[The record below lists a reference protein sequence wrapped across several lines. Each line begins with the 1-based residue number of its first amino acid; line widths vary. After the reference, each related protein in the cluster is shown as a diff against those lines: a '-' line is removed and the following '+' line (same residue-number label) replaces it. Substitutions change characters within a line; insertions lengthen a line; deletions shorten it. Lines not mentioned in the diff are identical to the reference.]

1 MICHICMLGCFGVS
15 NLGNWGQFFGQN
27 FRASFEALFPRFI
40 VTVFS
45 QLEYGQLT
53 WYFFSLL
60 VICRLS
66 CHVLSVV
73 FSGVVRLYCTCV
85 HLASRSIWCHVWR
98 LSVLGP
104 LGPNTR
110 VSIGLISIRRGRR
123 RLDIVPT
130 STSVWKVTTKHVNAM
145 LPFLIS
151 EWNQKHLT
159 DVSSSVWY
167 HIAWNYLVFGQKMMQ
182 IHQLL
187 KKTTRWIFMKYSLY
201 VNRVWHAS
209 FCKIWSQSDLWSRR
223 SLRTDRHTYI
233 QRT

>member
-167 HIAWNYLVFGQKMMQ
+167 HIAWNYLVFGQKLMQ

-187 KKTTRWIFMKYSLY
+187 KNYWMDFHEI
-201 VNRVWHAS
+201 
-209 FCKIWSQSDLWSRR
+209 
-223 SLRTDRHTYI
+223 
-233 QRT
+233 